1 MSFIAGALC
10 LASSAPS
17 RAVLVRV
24 FPSGRVSPLRQKVV
38 FQLCPQSLP
47 LLPNLLP

>member
-1 MSFIAGALC
+1 MVRIAGALC

-24 FPSGRVSPLRQKVV
+24 FPSGRVSPLDRKSFSDRVHRV
-38 FQLCPQSLP
+38 CLCF
-47 LLPNLLP
+47 

>member
-1 MSFIAGALC
+1 MTFIAGALC

-24 FPSGRVSPLRQKVV
+24 FPSGRVSPLDRKSFTQRVYRV
-38 FQLCPQSLP
+38 CLCC
-47 LLPNLLP
+47 